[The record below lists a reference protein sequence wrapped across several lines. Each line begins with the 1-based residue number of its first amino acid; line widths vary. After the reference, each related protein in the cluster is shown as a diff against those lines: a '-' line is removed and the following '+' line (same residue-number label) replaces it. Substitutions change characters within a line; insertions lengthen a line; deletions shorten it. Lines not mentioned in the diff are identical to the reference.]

1 MKDKKEKILI
11 ILIIILIIA
20 IVLIIAMILSVH
32 NSSKPEVNSNNM
44 YIGEN
49 NIITEDVF
57 VNKIIDETSNEENLE
72 GESQQVNSNLL
83 IDESDDLY
91 FLVKQFI
98 TAYYNIRSTDNA
110 LNIIDTEAKETL
122 GINNENVMSLYTGMN
137 NPEFCIDEIYSQQI
151 DETKNLDLVYFR
163 LVRNTVENSN
173 IENQVLLIKTD
184 IDNMTFSVYPYEY
197 LANKNYSNLK
207 EGDTVTINNVSPIEN
222 NSNNKFIF
230 DNIDDEK
237 TIIEFFKRY
246 KFDLKYDM
254 QHLYNCIDEEYR
266 NSNFPTID
274 NFIQFANEKN
284 LLEEEIIQYQI
295 NEYEDYTQYTAIT
308 NTDKEYIFNAASLE
322 NYKILLNTYTVVLP
336 EYLDIYNSSMPN
348 VRAQYCIDRFF
359 KGINDENY
367 EFSYSK
373 INSIQKNNYYPD
385 LQSFENYVRENFYDT
400 NLYDFDDYIIISPD
414 VYQYTVIVTN
424 ANNNTES
431 LTMTATVTFLDDADF
446 KIAFVI
452 N

>member
-151 DETKNLDLVYFR
+151 DETKNLYLVYFR
-163 LVRNTVENSN
+163 LIRNTVENSN

-246 KFDLKYDM
+246 KFDLRYDM
-254 QHLYNCIDEEYR
+254 QHLYNCINEEYR
-266 NSNFPTID
+266 NINFSTID

-284 LLEEEIIQYQI
+284 LLEEEITQYQI
-295 NEYEDYTQYTAIT
+295 QDNEDYIQYTAIT
-308 NTDKEYIFNAASLE
+308 NTSKSYIFNATT
-322 NYKILLNTYTVVLP
+322 LLNYTILFDTYSTVLP
-336 EYLDIYNSSMPN
+336 EYLRIYNSSMPN
-348 VRAQYCIDRFF
+348 VQAKYCIDRFF

-431 LTMTATVTFLDDADF
+431 LTMTVTVTFLNDADF